1 PVASRDADAFGER
14 LLRTLRGLAGRGIR
28 PVVFP
33 MEDASINWIS
43 RHRASIAAHA
53 DLLLPSEA
61 SLEIA
66 QDKAATARVAAHID
80 IPCPRTWAPSYPERL
95 LGSVESLPPGT
106 FIVKPR
112 AGRGSAGVVYG
123 ERRTREAWQ
132 HAWQQHGALL
142 VQERIP
148 PEGQGRGVSVLIDD
162 RG

>member
-1 PVASRDADAFGER
+1 RAGTIMGGGGRASQALLPLLGNHPGLRYHRMVAACSFAGGHAIVTDGLLRKRLSAIRSLGRAGFVDEVMGGSLFSTGFWSRYTRRRLFAPVAARDADAFGER

-66 QDKAATARVAAHID
+66 QDK
-80 IPCPRTWAPSYPERL
+80 
-95 LGSVESLPPGT
+95 
-106 FIVKPR
+106 
-112 AGRGSAGVVYG
+112 
-123 ERRTREAWQ
+123 
-132 HAWQQHGALL
+132 
-142 VQERIP
+142 
-148 PEGQGRGVSVLIDD
+148 
-162 RG
+162 